1 MNENLLDMLIYEL
14 ECFKRRIYKSK
25 KINEE
30 LFTKEFKEFRKF
42 ITTNSFENGKYSSL
56 IENLKRHKKYRNL
69 KKFFYKQE
77 CYWEFIEEVKEKENI
92 KKIVNKQTRI
102 DTKLI
107 REKVKNRFSIETI
120 DNAEKEAQWIG
131 LEKYDNI
138 VMVGCGSFPFTLL
151 SFAYKY
157 PEKTFIG
164 IDLNKNAIENAIE
177 LKELLKVKNIKFKL
191 YSGKSYDYKD
201 AELILIADLASKK
214 RDILNQIYK
223 TNKEARVIIRNPIL
237 YGILIC
243 DEVELEKEKR
253 YKLIDTFL
261 PNDTELYINLL
272 IENRNRI

>member
-1 MNENLLDMLIYEL
+1 MLIYEL

-25 KINEE
+25 KINDE

-42 ITTNSFENGKYSSL
+42 ITTNSFENGQYSSL
-56 IENLKRHKKYRNL
+56 IEDLKRHKKYRKL

-177 LKELLKVKNIKFKL
+177 LKELLNVKNIKFEL

-201 AELILIADLASKK
+201 AELIVIADLASKK
-214 RDILNQIYK
+214 REILNQIYK
-223 TNKEARVIIRNPIL
+223 TNKKARVVIRNPIL
-237 YGILIC
+237 YGVLIC
-243 DEVELEKEKR
+243 DEVELEKEQR
-253 YKLIDTFL
+253 YRLIDTFL
-261 PNDTELYINLL
+261 PNDNELYINLL
-272 IENRNRI
+272 IENKNRI